1 MPNEGNAKS
10 GDRKPHQGPE
20 SRPGGQRGAIGA
32 TPDTSAAPMTS
43 GDHFE
48 TPVTRFLEKAAAAG
62 ASDEFVSLLY
72 DSAPIGYAVLNAE
85 GRVLQVNRAG
95 AVLLD
100 DSEAT
105 LVGRPLSDF
114 VDTADRKRFLTELHR
129 VCGGMAT
136 ADADTPPRELHAR
149 LDVHR
154 AVDPGATTAVEP
166 HRLRLFLGSYSRDL
180 ERLCFTTIVD
190 ITAQSVAQA
199 QLEEN
204 GQGADQSTLDAL
216 SAQIAVLDAR
226 GRITRVNAA
235 WRRFGR
241 ENRAPPGVVEG
252 IGMDYLLACREH
264 LGEEATPYAAQA
276 QVGIQRVID
285 GEQAEFTLEYPCHA
299 PQKKRWFLMSVT
311 PLGQVG
317 AGAVVAHLDISE
329 RVQGEYAERLRQE
342 EIAHA
347 ARINSVAVLA
357 VSLVHELS
365 QPLSAA
371 SLFAESGV
379 ALVRQEPV
387 NQGQVLGVLSD
398 LQEQVD
404 RAVGIVRALRRFMH
418 RGNLQTE
425 PCELEVRIRSALEL
439 VDPMAC
445 RKGIR
450 VVLEPPPASVVVR
463 VNPLQIEQVLV
474 NLLCNSIESIDR
486 SGAEQRQIRIRID
499 TSKHEARVQ
508 VADTGA
514 GVSPEWA
521 ARIFDIFESEK
532 ETGMGIG
539 LAVSR
544 TIIEAHGGK
553 LWVESGA
560 NEGGVL
566 RFTLPLW
573 RQEITT

>member
-10 GDRKPHQGPE
+10 GDPKPFVAPE
-20 SRPGGQRGAIGA
+20 SRPRDPGDAIGA
-32 TPDTSAAPMTS
+32 TPNASAAPKGS

-48 TPVTRFLEKAAAAG
+48 TPLTQFLAQAEAAG
-62 ASDEFVSLLY
+62 ASGEFVSLLY
-72 DSAPIGYAVLNAE
+72 DAAPIGYAVLNAE
-85 GRVLQVNRAG
+85 GRILQVNRAG
-95 AVLLD
+95 AVLLA
-100 DSEAT
+100 DSGTALT
-105 LVGRPLSDF
+105 GRPLSDF
-114 VDTADRKRFLTELHR
+114 VDTADRERFLAEVHR
-129 VCGGMAT
+129 VCASMAT
-136 ADADTPPRELHAR
+136 AREDTPPGELHSH
-149 LDVHR
+149 LDVR
-154 AVDPGATTAVEP
+154 RTVDPGATPTDEP
-166 HRLRLFLGSYSRDL
+166 HRLRLFLGPYSREL

-199 QLEEN
+199 QREQN

-216 SAQIAVLDAR
+216 SAQIAVLDAG
-226 GRITRVNAA
+226 GRITAVNTA

-241 ENRAPPGVVEG
+241 ENRAAPEVVEG
-252 IGMDYLLACREH
+252 IGLDYLLACRDH
-264 LGEEATPYAAQA
+264 MGEEAAPYAAQA
-276 QVGIQRVID
+276 QVGIQRVIA
-285 GEQAEFTLEYPCHA
+285 GEEAEFTLEYPCHS
-299 PQKKRWFLMSVT
+299 PQRKRWLLMSVT
-311 PLGQVG
+311 PVGQVG

-329 RVQGEYAERLRQE
+329 RVQSEYAERLRQE

-387 NQGQVLGVLSD
+387 NQAQVLGVLSD

-450 VVLEPPPASVVVR
+450 VILEPPPASVVVR

-486 SGAEQRQIRIRID
+486 SGVEQRQIRIRID
-499 TSKHEARVQ
+499 TSEHEARVQ

-553 LWVESGA
+553 LWVEPGA
-560 NEGGVL
+560 DEGGVL